1 MPSIILAQFGS
12 GINITCGL
20 SLLDLSSELIMVP
33 LGTLLSKTFV
43 LIWFD
48 NLHSIGHFHK
58 LRHICNSFVFV
69 LITPTSLT
77 LV

>member
-12 GINITCGL
+12 GINITWGL
-20 SLLDLSSELIMVP
+20 SLLDLSSELIIGP
-33 LGTLLSKTFV
+33 LGTLVTKTFD

-48 NLHSIGHFHK
+48 NLHSIEHFHK
-58 LRHICNSFVFV
+58 LQNICYSFVFM
-69 LITPTSLT
+69 LITPSSLT